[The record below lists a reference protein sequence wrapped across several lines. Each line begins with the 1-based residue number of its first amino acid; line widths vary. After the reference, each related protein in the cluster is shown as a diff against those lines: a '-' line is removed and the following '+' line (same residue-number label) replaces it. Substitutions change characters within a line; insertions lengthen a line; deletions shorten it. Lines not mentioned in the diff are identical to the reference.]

1 MRLTFPLYYSNGLT
15 VNQKYNEYVGVLHI
29 HSKYSDGSGSIKKI
43 AKEAKDAGLD
53 YVVITDHNSIK
64 ALSKGEEGWYDDIL
78 VLVGEEIGV
87 KRAEHYVALDIKER
101 IHPDV
106 FHRKI
111 HQYVEAVKRQ
121 GGLGF
126 VAHPYGLKKLFF
138 RLKIA
143 SWKSWDEQDFT
154 GIEIWSY
161 MHDWSQSISLFNLPY
176 YYLYPHKAIDGPPK
190 EILQEWDLLCQKR
203 RVVGIGAS
211 DVHAKYVFPFSMVQF
226 LSYKRNFHGVRT
238 HLLIES
244 PLNSDLNESKRVV
257 YKVLGSGHCFFAY
270 DYEVD
275 SRGFTFEVIT
285 DGERLIMGDE
295 CKLHGKAELVIN
307 SPIPALIRLIK
318 DGQVIIES
326 KDTTKLV
333 HETNECG
340 VYRIEA
346 IHNGKPWVFTNPIY
360 LR

>member
-1 MRLTFPLYYSNGLT
+1 

-53 YVVITDHNSIK
+53 YVVITDHNTIK
-64 ALSKGEEGWYDDIL
+64 ALSKGEEGWHDNVL

-87 KRAEHYVALDIKER
+87 KRAEHYLALDIKER

-106 FHRKI
+106 FYRKI
-111 HQYVEAVKRQ
+111 HQYIEAVKQQ

-126 VAHPYGLKKLFF
+126 VAHPFGLKKLFF

-176 YYLYPHKAIDGPPK
+176 YYLYPHKAINGPPK
-190 EILQEWDLLCQKR
+190 EILQAWDLLCQKR

-211 DVHAKYVFPFSMVQF
+211 DVHAKYVFPFFMIQF

-244 PLNSDLNESKRVV
+244 PLNSDLNESKKAV
-257 YKVLGSGHCFFAY
+257 YKALGSGHCFFSY

-275 SRGFTFEVIT
+275 SRGFSFEIIT

-295 CKLHGKAELVIN
+295 YKLNGKAELIVN

-326 KDTTKLV
+326 KDTVQLI
-333 HETNECG
+333 HETNERG

-346 IHNGKPWVFTNPIY
+346 LYNNKPWVFTNPIY